1 MSQKMRFQ
9 GEQGAEL
16 IEFALVLPFILLLCL
31 GTIEFGRAYYNY
43 NILTKGVRDGA
54 RYAASNRINSIGTW
68 VTGDDIVGN
77 TQKLVV
83 YGKVNPTGSDVKI
96 IPDLLQSQINVVVDR
111 VTETQQY
118 VTVSAAYP
126 YRPLFAWIIPST
138 LTFRPSVKM
147 QFIGQIVYP

>member
-1 MSQKMRFQ
+1 MMRKKRWKS
-9 GEQGAEL
+9 EHGAEL
-16 IEFALVLPFILLLCL
+16 IEFALILPLLLLLCL

-83 YGKVNPTGSDVKI
+83 YGKVNLTGSDVKI
-96 IPDLLQSQINVVVDR
+96 IPDLLQSQVNVAVDR
-111 VTETQQY
+111 VTDTQQY

-126 YRPLFAWIIPST
+126 YRPLFSLIIPTT

-147 QFIGQIVYP
+147 QFIGQIVFP

>member
-1 MSQKMRFQ
+1 MPRRERRN
-9 GEQGAEL
+9 GEYGGEL

-54 RYAASNRINSIGTW
+54 RYAASKRINSIGTW
-68 VTGDDIVGN
+68 VTGDNVVID
-77 TQKLVV
+77 TQNLVI
-83 YGKVNPTGSDVKI
+83 YGKVNLTGSDVKI
-96 IPDLLQSQINVVVDR
+96 IPDLLQSQINVAVNR
-111 VTETQQY
+111 VNDTQQY

-126 YRPLFAWIIPST
+126 YRPLFAWIIPTT